1 MTDDACLYEATHI
14 TKAYPG
20 TTALRDV
27 TFRLRAGE
35 VHALIGENGAG
46 KSTLVKIL
54 AGVDVPT
61 SGTLRLDGRDVA
73 FRSVGEAAAR
83 GIGLIHQEL
92 QLFPDLSIAEN
103 LFVGRERVN
112 RWGTIDTAG
121 QMDEARRVLR
131 RLGQDLDPRAMLGAL
146 PLGLQ
151 QIVEIG
157 RALVAETRVLMMDE
171 PTSALTTAEIRVLFA
186 IIRDLAARG
195 VAIVYISHHLHELI
209 EIADRVTVLRDGVH
223 VGEAATS
230 TIDVPWIVE
239 RMTGR
244 RADRRNRQQVAPGG
258 DVVLDVRDLSVPAAP
273 GRTGLDR
280 VSLQVRAG
288 EVVGIY
294 GLLGAGRTELFEGL
308 MGVCPVTGGEVR
320 LSGRR
325 LDGLDVSD
333 RVACGLA
340 MVPEDR
346 QAAGLVQPLDILQN
360 MALSSLPR
368 LASWGLVRSSME
380 AAEGTALAQR
390 LRVKAAGLE
399 TPVTALS
406 GGNQQKVVIA
416 RSVMARPRV
425 LLFDDPT
432 RGVDVAAKAEILETM
447 RSLAADGLGVAFASS
462 DLAEI
467 LDGADRV
474 LVMARGHISGEV
486 PIADATEASLTALA
500 SASALVAES
509 DGAVHV
515 H

>member
-1 MTDDACLYEATHI
+1 M
-14 TKAYPG
+14 
-20 TTALRDV
+20 
-27 TFRLRAGE
+27 
-35 VHALIGENGAG
+35 
-46 KSTLVKIL
+46 
-54 AGVDVPT
+54 
-61 SGTLRLDGRDVA
+61 
-73 FRSVGEAAAR
+73 
-83 GIGLIHQEL
+83 
-92 QLFPDLSIAEN
+92 
-103 LFVGRERVN
+103 
-112 RWGTIDTAG
+112 
-121 QMDEARRVLR
+121 
-131 RLGQDLDPRAMLGAL
+131 
-146 PLGLQ
+146 
-151 QIVEIG
+151 
-157 RALVAETRVLMMDE
+157 
-171 PTSALTTAEIRVLFA
+171 
-186 IIRDLAARG
+186 
-195 VAIVYISHHLHELI
+195 
-209 EIADRVTVLRDGVH
+209 
-223 VGEAATS
+223 
-230 TIDVPWIVE
+230 
-239 RMTGR
+239 
-244 RADRRNRQQVAPGG
+244 
-258 DVVLDVRDLSVPAAP
+258 
-273 GRTGLDR
+273 
-280 VSLQVRAG
+280 
-288 EVVGIY
+288 
-294 GLLGAGRTELFEGL
+294 
-308 MGVCPVTGGEVR
+308 R

-474 LVMARGHISGEV
+474 LVMARGRISGEV